1 MDAARGRWHRIARR
15 LVVGTMAY
23 NVVEALVALAA
34 GVVAGSIALVGFGLD
49 SVIECAAAGALLWRL
64 GVEVRGADHEEVER
78 SERRVRRFIGATF
91 IGLAAYVAVE
101 AATTLWGGNHPD
113 ESLPGILLAIASL
126 LLMPLIAWGKLR
138 AAAAL
143 SSASLKAEAKETLAC
158 AYLSFALLL
167 GLTANALAG
176 WWWADPV
183 AALLM
188 VPWLI
193 KEGLEGLRGEDC
205 SDCS

>member
-1 MDAARGRWHRIARR
+1 MIPGAGTQVAALKPETQFLLYQRADGKVV
-15 LVVGTMAY
+15 LVVPLFSPTMRF
-23 NVVEALVALAA
+23 ALQPANDQLK
-34 GVVAGSIALVGFGLD
+34 LVG
-49 SVIECAAAGALLWRL
+49 ET
-64 GVEVRGADHEEVER
+64 ADAFTVSH
-78 SERRVRRFIGATF
+78 G
-91 IGLAAYVAVE
+91 GLAAYVAVE
-101 AATTLWGGNHPD
+101 AGTTLWGGNHPD
-113 ESLPGILLAIASL
+113 ESLPGILLSVASL
-126 LLMPLIAWGKLR
+126 LLMPAIAWGKFR

-143 SSASLKAEAKETLAC
+143 SSASLRAEAKETLAC

-188 VPWLI
+188 VPWLV

-205 SDCS
+205 HDCP